1 MEPMKY
7 GEGRKSG
14 KEWNNPSLYINQINF
29 FWDTLGPK
37 VTVVARVQ
45 QCLRLLF
52 YEWLFGVSLRGPYKN
67 FKNTPVKYCLDNGA
81 PKILRSSTSSLGVLR
96 PSRSISRLLDHVV
109 TPSRI
114 LRHRFASRRGESKIS
129 ARFE

>member
-14 KEWNNPSLYINQINF
+14 KEWNNPSLYINQINL

-37 VTVVARVQ
+37 VTFVARVQ

-52 YEWLFGVSLRGPYKN
+52 YIWGFP
-67 FKNTPVKYCLDNGA
+67 
-81 PKILRSSTSSLGVLR
+81 LR
-96 PSRSISRLLDHVV
+96 PHGPLQKFQEHS
-109 TPSRI
+109 
-114 LRHRFASRRGESKIS
+114 G
-129 ARFE
+129 